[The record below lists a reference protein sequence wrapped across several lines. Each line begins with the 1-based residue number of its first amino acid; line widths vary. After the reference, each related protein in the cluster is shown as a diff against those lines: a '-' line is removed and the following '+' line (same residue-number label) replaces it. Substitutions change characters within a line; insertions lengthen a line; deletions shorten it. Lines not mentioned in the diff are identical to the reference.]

1 MTSSRARPEPGAS
14 GTDGRAALCRGRA
27 ENTRLLG
34 FRPVPP
40 ARRPGRSRAL
50 PAAAG
55 FTLVEIL
62 LVVAII
68 AVSLG
73 VAVPQFA
80 KSFRGARLRQSART
94 VESMHRQAKAR
105 AVLDQSHA
113 ALFFDA
119 VKGTVELVVLQENG
133 GGHDVFFGDAPVAAA
148 GGTGGDAAEGDG
160 EGTVKTQSELTM
172 TLEEGVK
179 IEDFR
184 GGSEVD
190 EVYYVQYFPSGMC
203 QEWSLHLGDE
213 EGRRMSIS
221 VDPVT
226 GKIESEQE
234 N

>member
-1 MTSSRARPEPGAS
+1 
-14 GTDGRAALCRGRA
+14 
-27 ENTRLLG
+27 
-34 FRPVPP
+34 
-40 ARRPGRSRAL
+40 
-50 PAAAG
+50 
-55 FTLVEIL
+55 
-62 LVVAII
+62 
-68 AVSLG
+68 
-73 VAVPQFA
+73 
-80 KSFRGARLRQSART
+80 
-94 VESMHRQAKAR
+94 MHRQAKAR
-105 AVLDQSHA
+105 AVLDQSYA

-119 VKGTVELVVLQENG
+119 VKGTVELVVLQESG
-133 GGHDVFFGDAPVAAA
+133 GGHDVFFGDAPAGGASA
-148 GGTGGDAAEGDG
+148 GGTGGDAAEGNG

-190 EVYYVQYFPSGMC
+190 EVYFVQYFPSGMC